1 LPPQISGFGKQL
13 LYLGDAA
20 GQVVLA
26 LLLLLE
32 VWSADLVEVA
42 IRIMDVFI
50 LMVWLMASL
59 KRIKIV
65 FFLLDEVI
73 DLILANL
80 GLYLGQLVRRLGLG
94 DQINDAVL
102 GISCEKIVASR

>member
-20 GQVVLA
+20 GQVVVA

-32 VWSADLVEVA
+32 IWSADLVEVA
-42 IRIMDVFI
+42 MDVFI
-50 LMVWLMASL
+50 LMVWLMTSL
-59 KRIKIV
+59 KCMQIV
-65 FFLLDEVI
+65 FSLLDEVI
-73 DLILANL
+73 ELVLANL
-80 GLYLGQLVRRLGLG
+80 CFYFGQLVRRLGLG